1 MSAERFFAS
10 PDGSATLRL
19 RPAVGLQQPRWWYHL
34 GQAVHA
40 APALGILHRQAT
52 LQLGN
57 DLTGAG
63 ELADL
68 RWDRE
73 QPPARQ
79 RAVLAGL
86 LASALSAARED
97 PAAHGGRLLVELPG
111 VRDAEGRSPFWQ
123 GLGRHFYAGDP
134 AEALREHGP
143 GWRELVAALLPR
155 HRVYTSFLPPA
166 AQAAI
171 GAVDPAAEAW
181 CEVLRDAGAHP
192 ADQVDIHDGGP
203 VWLLELR

>member
-1 MSAERFFAS
+1 MNDERFFAS
-10 PDGSATLRL
+10 ADGSASLRL
-19 RPAVGLQQPRWWYHL
+19 RRAIGLAQPRWWYHL

-63 ELADL
+63 ELAEL

-73 QPPARQ
+73 QPAARQ
-79 RAVLAGL
+79 CAVLAEL
-86 LASALSAARED
+86 LEAALAAAR
-97 PAAHGGRLLVELPG
+97 AAPEGNGRLIVELPG
-111 VRDAEGRSPFWQ
+111 MRDADGRSPFWD

-134 AEALREHGP
+134 AEALRQHGP

-155 HRVYTSFLPPA
+155 HRVYTSFLPAA

-171 GAVDPAAEAW
+171 GAVDPAQQPW
-181 CEVLRDAGAHP
+181 CEVLRAAGARP
-192 ADQVDIHDGGP
+192 ADQVNIDDGGP
-203 VWLLELR
+203 VWVIDLR